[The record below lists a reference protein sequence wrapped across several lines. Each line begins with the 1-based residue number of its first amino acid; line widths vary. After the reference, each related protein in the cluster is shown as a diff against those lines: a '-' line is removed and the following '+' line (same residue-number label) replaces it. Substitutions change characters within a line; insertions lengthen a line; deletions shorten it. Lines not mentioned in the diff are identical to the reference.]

1 MCKKMLLSFLGI
13 ALILMVISCERLDEP
28 AVRYCGEVDCQP
40 LADGIASE
48 HGRFVSATTNNRFEV
63 TLWFERPDRTVV
75 GVRVNLS
82 LGVIVDEVTI
92 PRN

>member
-1 MCKKMLLSFLGI
+1 MCKKMLLSFFGM

-28 AVRYCGEVDCQP
+28 AARQCGQIDCHP
-40 LADGIASE
+40 LADGISSE
-48 HGRFVSATTNNRFEV
+48 HGRLVSVTTNNRFEV

>member
-28 AVRYCGEVDCQP
+28 VARQCFDCQP